1 MNRLDEI
8 RCYMENYIKDK
19 ADESIA
25 AEIEYLNTALNEVKG
40 KLIFRIRQA
49 FENSTMETDK
59 IVICYLHSAIAEG
72 KCELCLIPFKDNPFI
87 IMPENEVY
95 MEYSEI
101 LKLVV
106 VENSYWEKI
115 MRKKFIQLLSY
126 EIEEIRR
133 EYLYR
138 YSAGIGEILNR
149 IFDGDDGNIRVFFG
163 AYMGEIK
170 EIGRILI

>member
-8 RCYMENYIKDK
+8 RYYMENYIQDK
-19 ADESIA
+19 ADESIT
-25 AEIEYLNTALNEVKG
+25 AEIEYLNTTLNEIRG
-40 KLIFRIRQA
+40 KLTSRIRQA

-59 IVICYLHSAIAEG
+59 IMICYLHSAIAEG

-87 IMPENEVY
+87 RIPENEVY

-101 LKLVV
+101 LKFTF

-133 EYLYR
+133 EYLYK
-138 YSAGIGEILNR
+138 YSAEIGEILDS
-149 IFDGDDGNIRVFFG
+149 IFDGDEGNIRVYFG

-170 EIGRILI
+170 EIGRISI